1 MSADVSAT
9 PPAGVASRRA
19 ADVTTRL
26 LGTSRRRV
34 VLILALVA
42 VAIFFSVANDDQF
55 QIVNVTMIYAIA
67 VLGLN
72 VLSGYAGQISLG
84 IAFFMGIGAY
94 TATWLGGTPPTSPRA
109 PVGLGLPFWIWLP
122 AAGIVAALLGALIG
136 PTALRLKGFYLG
148 IVSLALVVIGVQ
160 IFKNAAFLTG
170 GNSGRGMLPP
180 AFGDTP
186 INQQNDL
193 FGIALS
199 AGQQFF
205 LVIAPILAL
214 AALFV
219 ANVMRTRAG
228 RAFQAVR
235 DHEVGAAIMGVN
247 LFEAKMGAFILS
259 SFLAGISGALFAS
272 YNVHVDPNTWDL
284 TLSIA
289 FVAAIIIGGIASVWG
304 SLLGAIFVF
313 ALPKVLDVYS
323 LVPATGIAGLPSGDV
338 NTVIYGLLIIVF
350 LLFEPA
356 GFVGLIRRGRLLAL
370 RMSERNRKG
379 GEPTPAAAGADPGGD
394 AEIERTRL
402 TAGSDA

>member
-1 MSADVSAT
+1 MSTDISAT
-9 PPAGVASRRA
+9 PSAGVAARPA
-19 ADVTTRL
+19 ADVTPRL

-42 VAIFFSVANDDQF
+42 VAIFFSVADDNQLS
-55 QIVNVTMIYAIA
+55 IVNATIIAAIVT
-67 VLGLN
+67 LSLN

-84 IAFFMGIGAY
+84 IAFFMGVGAY
-94 TATWLGGTPPTSPRA
+94 TAAWLGGEPPASPRA

-160 IFKNAAFLTG
+160 IFKNAAWLTG
-170 GNSGRGMLPP
+170 GNTGRSMLAP
-180 AFGDTP
+180 AFGDVS
-186 INQQNDL
+186 IDQQNDL
-193 FGIALS
+193 FGLALTKE
-199 AGQQFF
+199 QQFF
-205 LVIAPILAL
+205 LLMAPILAL
-214 AALFV
+214 TALFV

-247 LFEAKMGAFILS
+247 LFEAKMGAFIFS
-259 SFLAGISGALFAS
+259 SFLAGIGGALFAS
-272 YNVHVDPNTWDL
+272 YNVHMDPNNWGL
-284 TLSIA
+284 TLSIE
-289 FVAAIIIGGIASVWG
+289 FVAAIIIGGIGSVWG
-304 SLLGAIFVF
+304 SLLGAVFVF
-313 ALPKVLDVYS
+313 ALPKILDVYS

-370 RMSERNRKG
+370 RASERNRKG
-379 GEPTPAAAGADPGGD
+379 GEPAAATGADSGGD

-402 TAGSDA
+402 TAGSDT